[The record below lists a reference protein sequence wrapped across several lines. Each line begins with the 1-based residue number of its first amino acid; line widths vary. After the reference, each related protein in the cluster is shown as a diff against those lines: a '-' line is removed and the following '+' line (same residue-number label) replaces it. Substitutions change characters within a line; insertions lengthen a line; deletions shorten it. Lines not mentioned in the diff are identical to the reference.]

1 MYIRQYSSDRNI
13 TNILWAWYL
22 FRKLTHKILSWQ
34 GIVFSRY
41 TWWICLILNT
51 TWYLISHNKW
61 FNRNHYSFN
70 PVRYRLHTKD
80 HFGNPNGINILEIQ
94 LKTIHYKFCNQN
106 TIYISICMT
115 TWTQNYNPT
124 SLWKQKAWAFF
135 PRANRFVWM
144 VFLLIARSY
153 KLANYDL
160 GMIFDIEYIL

>member
-1 MYIRQYSSDRNI
+1 M
-13 TNILWAWYL
+13 
-22 FRKLTHKILSWQ
+22 
-34 GIVFSRY
+34 
-41 TWWICLILNT
+41 
-51 TWYLISHNKW
+51 
-61 FNRNHYSFN
+61 
-70 PVRYRLHTKD
+70 RYRLHTKD

-153 KLANYDL
+153 ELANYDL
-160 GMIFDIEYIL
+160 RMMFDIGSLEQIIYFVNTDSLNLYDAIYVNIIIFLPCAVVPLVFTQRRV